1 MTQHDKDASIVR
13 HNALQAPRCASH
25 AIAPGRALLAAAA
38 LVWATLL
45 TGCATPTPTHRPDQ
59 LPPSVQAALDAAG
72 LPADSLSVL
81 VVPAP
86 WPGERVD
93 RSTLGPPLLSIHADR
108 LMQPGSAMKLITSI
122 VALDVLGP
130 EHRGFT
136 ELRTT
141 APQQGDVLQGDLV
154 LRGGAD
160 PELGLP
166 ELWQMLSALRWGA
179 NGQPGVREIQGD
191 IVLDRTLFNPPRPD
205 IGLPPFDETPEFA
218 YNVVPD
224 ALNLN
229 GNLVGLRLSAGPRG
243 PVTATLEPPLPG
255 ITLDASAMRPV
266 DAPCREWDEHGWRTP
281 EAQPQPDGRTVVRL
295 QGGFPRNCQVAP
307 QLQLMERN
315 LQAAAQLRLVWESL
329 GGTWRGTVREGTPQD
344 AARSQAPDARLVFR
358 RVAHPWGELLR
369 TMNKRSDNVFARLL
383 YLSLGLPRAGE
394 APAVSSGAS
403 GAPTNLTTAER
414 AARRVDEWFKAHGI
428 ATDGLVMDN
437 GSGLS
442 RSERISATQMAQ
454 ALQAALAGRRANELL
469 MSLPVAGEDGTMR
482 RRLTDSPA
490 KGVARLKTGTLRNV
504 VALAGAVP
512 DVNGRPCVLV
522 AVIND
527 GEAGKG
533 RPVLDAAVAWLSQT
547 DGVCRP

>member
-1 MTQHDKDASIVR
+1 MPLFLPPLPPQPRTLTRRVITTL
-13 HNALQAPRCASH
+13 AL
-25 AIAPGRALLAAAA
+25 GLA
-38 LVWATLL
+38 LVLS
-45 TGCATPTPTHRPDQ
+45 GCATPPHATLTQ
-59 LPPSVQAALDAAG
+59 LPPPVLAALAEAG

-86 WPGERVD
+86 WPGQKLD
-93 RSTLGPPLLSIHADR
+93 RATLGPPLLSVNADR

-136 ELRTT
+136 ELRTA
-141 APQQGDVLQGDLV
+141 APQQGEVLQGDLV

-166 ELWQMLSALRWGA
+166 ELWQLLSALRWGA
-179 NGQPGVREIQGD
+179 NGQPGVREIAGD

-218 YNVVPD
+218 YNVIPD

-229 GNLVGLRLSAGPRG
+229 GSLAGVVIEAGTG
-243 PVTATLEPPLPG
+243 PQATVTARLDPPLPG
-255 ITLDASAMRPV
+255 ITLDSTALQPI

-281 EAQPQPDGRTVVRL
+281 EAMPQPDGSVRVRL
-295 QGGFPRNCQVAP
+295 QGGFPRGCKVTP

-315 LQAAAQLRLVWESL
+315 RLAEAHLRLVWEQGL
-329 GGTWRGTVREGTPQD
+329 GGTWRGRVREGTVQD
-344 AARSQAPDARLVFR
+344 AATSQSPQGRLIFR

-369 TMNKRSDNVFARLL
+369 TMNKRSDNAFARLL
-383 YLSLGLPRAGE
+383 YLSLGLPRPGD
-394 APAVSSGAS
+394 APPAPGA
-403 GAPTNLTTAER
+403 APITTAER
-414 AARRVDEWFKAHGI
+414 AAQRVHAWFRDHGI
-428 ATDGLVMDN
+428 DDTGLVMDN

-442 RSERISATQMAQ
+442 RTERISATQMAQ
-454 ALQAALAGRRANELL
+454 ALQVALAGRRANELL

-504 VALAGAVP
+504 VALAGVVP
-512 DVNGRPCVLV
+512 GAGGVTWAFVALQNHKDAGSGRMALDTLV
-522 AVIND
+522 EYLTRVHRP
-527 GEAGKG
+527 GEY
-533 RPVLDAAVAWLSQT
+533 
-547 DGVCRP
+547 

>member
-1 MTQHDKDASIVR
+1 MSELTIAPALAQPIVTRPMPQR
-13 HNALQAPRCASH
+13 HRTLSLSAITSL
-25 AIAPGRALLAAAA
+25 AIALVLALS
-38 LVWATLL
+38 
-45 TGCATPTPTHRPDQ
+45 GCATPQRTTLTQ
-59 LPPSVQAALDAAG
+59 LPPPVLAALAEAG

-86 WPGERVD
+86 WPGQKID
-93 RSTLGPPLLSIHADR
+93 RATLGPPLLSVNADR

-136 ELRTT
+136 ELRSA
-141 APQQGDVLQGDLV
+141 APQQGEVLQGDLV

-166 ELWQMLSALRWGA
+166 ELWQLLSALRWGTNGP
-179 NGQPGVREIQGD
+179 NGQVSGVREIAGD

-218 YNVVPD
+218 YNVIPD

-229 GNLVGLRLSAGPRG
+229 GSLAGLVIEAGSGPQATVAARLN
-243 PVTATLEPPLPG
+243 PPLPG
-255 ITLDASAMRPV
+255 ITLDTTQLHPI

-281 EAQPQPDGRTVVRL
+281 EATPQPDGSVRVRL
-295 QGGFPRNCQVAP
+295 QGGFPRGCAVTP

-315 LQAAAQLRLVWESL
+315 RLAEAQLRLVWESL
-329 GGTWRGTVREGTPQD
+329 GGTWRGRVREGTAQD
-344 AARSQAPDARLVFR
+344 AAASQSPQARLIFR

-369 TMNKRSDNVFARLL
+369 TMNKRSDNAFARLL
-383 YLSLGLPRAGE
+383 YLSLGLPRPGDAPVAAGD
-394 APAVSSGAS
+394 APIA
-403 GAPTNLTTAER
+403 TAER
-414 AARRVDEWFKAHGI
+414 ADQRVRAWFKDQGI
-428 ATDGLVMDN
+428 DATGLVMDN

-454 ALQAALAGRRANELL
+454 ALQVALSGRRANELL

-504 VALAGAVP
+504 VALAGVVP
-512 DVNGRPCVLV
+512 DKVGNYWVLMGVINQAEAGHGRQVLD
-522 AVIND
+522 AVINWVVHHQPP
-527 GEAGKG
+527 G
-533 RPVLDAAVAWLSQT
+533 
-547 DGVCRP
+547 

>member
-1 MTQHDKDASIVR
+1 MSELTIDP
-13 HNALQAPRCASH
+13 ALAQRIATRPMPQRPRTLTLS
-25 AIAPGRALLAAAA
+25 AITTLALGLA
-38 LVWATLL
+38 LVLS
-45 TGCATPTPTHRPDQ
+45 GCATPQRATLTQ
-59 LPPSVQAALDAAG
+59 LPPPVLAALAEAG

-86 WPGERVD
+86 WPGQKLD
-93 RSTLGPPLLSIHADR
+93 RATLGPPLLSVNADR

-136 ELRTT
+136 ELRTA
-141 APQQGDVLQGDLV
+141 APQQGEVLQGDLV

-166 ELWQMLSALRWGA
+166 ELWQLLSALRWGSNGP
-179 NGQPGVREIQGD
+179 NGQVSGVREIAGD

-218 YNVVPD
+218 YNVIPD

-229 GNLVGLRLSAGPRG
+229 GSLAGLVIEAGTGPQATVSARLD
-243 PVTATLEPPLPG
+243 PPLPG
-255 ITLDASAMRPV
+255 ITLDSTALQPI

-281 EAQPQPDGRTVVRL
+281 EATPQPDGSVRVHL
-295 QGGFPRNCQVAP
+295 QGGFPRGCKVAP

-315 LQAAAQLRLVWESL
+315 RLAEAQLRLVWESL
-329 GGTWRGTVREGTPQD
+329 GGTWRGRVREGTAQD
-344 AARSQAPDARLVFR
+344 AAASQSPEARLIFR

-369 TMNKRSDNVFARLL
+369 TMNKRSDNAFARLL
-383 YLSLGLPRAGE
+383 YLSLGLPRPGD
-394 APAVSSGAS
+394 APPAPGA
-403 GAPTNLTTAER
+403 APLTTAER
-414 AARRVDEWFKAHGI
+414 AAQRVHAWFRDHGI
-428 ATDGLVMDN
+428 DDTGLVMDN

-454 ALQAALAGRRANELL
+454 ALQVALSGRRANELL

-504 VALAGAVP
+504 VALAGVVRDSDGHALALAAYFNRDDVGGGRFAIDSLIDWVSREP
-512 DVNGRPCVLV
+512 DRSPN
-522 AVIND
+522 
-527 GEAGKG
+527 
-533 RPVLDAAVAWLSQT
+533 
-547 DGVCRP
+547 

>member
-1 MTQHDKDASIVR
+1 MSLKNKWPI
-13 HNALQAPRCASH
+13 
-25 AIAPGRALLAAAA
+25 ALLALAMSLA
-38 LVWATLL
+38 LMGCSTPPQRPTL
-45 TGCATPTPTHRPDQ
+45 TQ
-59 LPPSVQAALDAAG
+59 LPPPVLAALAEAG
-72 LPADSLSVL
+72 LPPESLSVL
-81 VVPAP
+81 VVPTP
-86 WPGERVD
+86 WPGQKLD
-93 RSTLGPPLLSIHADR
+93 RAALGPPLLSVNADR

-136 ELRTT
+136 ELRTA
-141 APQQGDVLQGDLV
+141 APQQGEVLQGDLV

-166 ELWQMLSALRWGA
+166 ELWQLLSALRWGA

-218 YNVVPD
+218 YNVIPD

-229 GNLVGLRLSAGPRG
+229 GSLAGLVIEAGTG
-243 PVTATLEPPLPG
+243 PQATVTARLDPPLPG
-255 ITLDASAMRPV
+255 ITLDSTQLQPI

-281 EAQPQPDGRTVVRL
+281 EATPQSDGSMRVRL
-295 QGGFPRNCQVAP
+295 QGGFPRGCQVTP

-315 LQAAAQLRLVWESL
+315 RLAEAQLRLVWEQGL
-329 GGTWRGTVREGTPQD
+329 GGTWRGRVREGTAQD
-344 AARSQAPDARLVFR
+344 AATSQSPQARLIFR

-369 TMNKRSDNVFARLL
+369 TMNKRSDNAFARLL
-383 YLSLGLPRAGE
+383 YLSLGLPRPGD
-394 APAVSSGAS
+394 APAA
-403 GAPTNLTTAER
+403 ANQPPIITAER
-414 AARRVDEWFKAHGI
+414 AAQRVQTWFKDHGI
-428 ATDGLVMDN
+428 DATGLVMDN

-442 RSERISATQMAQ
+442 RSERISATQMTQ
-454 ALQAALAGRRANELL
+454 ALQVALSGRRANELL

-504 VALAGAVP
+504 VALAGMVP
-512 DVNGRPCVLV
+512 DVGGQPWALV
-522 AVIND
+522 AVLNHGD
-527 GEAGKG
+527 AGRG
-533 RPVLDAAVAWLSQT
+533 RTALDSVVDWVVREH
-547 DGVCRP
+547 GHPGR